1 MAQYSEKADRMFL
14 SGVCFAA
21 FPIIFLMYP
30 VPLLP
35 AGEETL
41 LQRLLGGKSVLLP
54 ACEVKSLNTLFLFL
68 EYFFRFLLCVCF
80 KKNGGIIDN
89 TKETI
94 IFVARR
100 KHHE

>member
-1 MAQYSEKADRMFL
+1 MFCSISDYL
-14 SGVCFAA
+14 SYASSSPSSGWRGDASPEAA
-21 FPIIFLMYP
+21 
-30 VPLLP
+30 
-35 AGEETL
+35 
-41 LQRLLGGKSVLLP
+41 GGKAILLP